1 MTNLISFPF
10 RLGPNGHVVVRDEDD
25 PAYYAELLGQLVA
38 TRLGERVLVPE
49 FGLQDP
55 TFTHLDGQELAYKVE
70 TFGPPVRIM
79 AVTEEQVGNDAVNVR
94 VEFTPLEAEGESV
107 KFDEL

>member
-1 MTNLISFPF
+1 MTSLISFPF
-10 RLGPNGHVVVRDEDD
+10 RIGANGHVVTRDEDD

-55 TFTHLDGQELAYKVE
+55 TFTNLDAQELAYKVE
-70 TFGPPVRIM
+70 VFGPPVRIN
-79 AVTEEQVGNDAVNVR
+79 AVTEEQVGDNTVNVR
-94 VEFTPLEAEGESV
+94 VEFIPLESEAETV
-107 KFDEL
+107 KLDEM